1 MVTISPRGS
10 GSPEPG
16 APSHPTAAPEPGPD
30 PRPAAAVEPNP
41 PLRTVASA
49 SDPRIR
55 EVAAS
60 FGAEADRYD
69 RARPTYPEAM
79 VEAIIAPR
87 LGSDRGRRPAIL
99 DVGVGTGIAARL
111 FAARGCD
118 VLGVDVDE
126 RMAAVARRHGI
137 AVETARFEEWDA
149 RGREFDAVVS
159 AQTWHWVDP
168 AAGAAK
174 AAEVLRPGGRL
185 ALCWNVF
192 QPPPEVVA
200 AFADVHR
207 RLLPEFPDMWG
218 RPVLETY
225 EPMFT
230 RAEGGVRDSGAFT
243 EPGRRRYEWERPY
256 TTGEWLDGVPTSGGY
271 SRLAPERIEPLLEAT
286 REAIDGLG
294 GSFTMRYT
302 TMVVTAARR

>member
-1 MVTISPRGS
+1 MVTIPPRDS
-10 GSPEPG
+10 GTSEPG
-16 APSHPTAAPEPGPD
+16 PPSHPTAAPEPGP
-30 PRPAAAVEPNP
+30 RPVAASEPNP
-41 PLRTVASA
+41 PLRAAASA

-79 VEAIIAPR
+79 VEAIITPY
-87 LGSDRGRRPAIL
+87 LYPDSDPGRRPAIL

-137 AVETARFEEWDA
+137 EVETARFEEWDA
-149 RGREFDAVVS
+149 QGRAFDAVVS

-174 AAEVLRPGGRL
+174 AAEALRPGGRL

-200 AFADVHR
+200 AFADIHR
-207 RLLPEFPDMWG
+207 RLLPEFPDMWA

-225 EPMFT
+225 EPMFV
-230 RAEGGVRDSGAFT
+230 RAEAGVRDSGAFA
-243 EPGRRRYEWERPY
+243 EPERRQYEWERPY
-256 TTGEWLDGVPTSGGY
+256 TTGEWLDGIPTSGGY
-271 SRLAPERIEPLLEAT
+271 SRLAPERIVPLLEAT
-286 REAIDGLG
+286 REAIDALG

-302 TMVVTAARR
+302 TVVVTAVLR